1 MQSRD
6 VIHETNEKNDAND
19 HAPASSV
26 SAWAGDRIP
35 KKDLEKL
42 QKTFHLSDDQ
52 MKQVMERS
60 RGEFRGQPVMN
71 DARAFHDQ
79 LNMIVYILIL
89 AALCYV
95 INRDYNNFV
104 SFWFARYFP
113 TEARALGIFVPEPQ
127 SRES

>member
-1 MQSRD
+1 MRSGD

-19 HAPASSV
+19 HAPPSSV

-42 QKTFHLSDDQ
+42 QKKFHLTDDQ
-52 MKQVMERS
+52 MTQVMERS

-89 AALCYV
+89 AVLRFV
-95 INRDYNNFV
+95 INRDYDNFV

-113 TEARALGIFVPEPQ
+113 TEARAFG
-127 SRES
+127 RETNLLLQ